1 MRGRLDVLGTTDMTY
16 MLLDSPL
23 SADNRLND
31 LVKFTD
37 FTDSTQ
43 NFKLDDY
50 MPFTCPR
57 LSSVATDING
67 DRRTQTTTM
76 GCYSVQIKEDVDLQ
90 AVEFADGAVCA
101 VFHKAGRLGDFETD
115 TPCVF
120 ILENDR
126 MYLADPT
133 HLVKTM
139 KFSFRGQTYMLTVPD
154 GLMAGST
161 VPIGISHP

>member
-1 MRGRLDVLGTTDMTY
+1 MSKVTKAQSLQVEATDMLTIGIPHGTGCRGKY
-16 MLLDSPL
+16 YAVEIRPCVERERFTGLKPL
-23 SADNRLND
+23 GRVISN
-31 LVKFTD
+31 
-37 FTDSTQ
+37 
-43 NFKLDDY
+43 
-50 MPFTCPR
+50 
-57 LSSVATDING
+57 
-67 DRRTQTTTM
+67 TT
-76 GCYSVQIKEDVDLQ
+76 DLQ

-139 KFSFRGQTYMLTVPD
+139 KFSFRGQTYMLTLPD